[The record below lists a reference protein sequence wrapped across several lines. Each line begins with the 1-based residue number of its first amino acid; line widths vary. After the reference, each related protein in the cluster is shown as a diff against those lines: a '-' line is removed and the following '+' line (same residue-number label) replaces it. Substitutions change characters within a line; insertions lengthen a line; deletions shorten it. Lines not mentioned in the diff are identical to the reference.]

1 MSGAVKPI
9 FHFVI
14 FLTVYPVLIGSVMRA
29 FAQATDY
36 GALVRSVFFVF
47 GLAVMALWLLRRKS
61 LKQGLLGLG
70 YVLSGYIAFI
80 HLLNVTLSALG
91 ANNSL
96 DAPLP
101 THLPSGLREPF
112 AVDVPWGYVMAII
125 LLISNVVMMS
135 RRMTIRRIVFNNTMI
150 VLVILVVAATLTA
163 W

>member
-14 FLTVYPVLIGSVMRA
+14 FLTVYPLLIGSVMQA

-36 GALVRSVFFVF
+36 LALVRSVFFVF

-70 YVLSGYIAFI
+70 YIVFGYIAFI
-80 HLLNVTLSALG
+80 HLLNMTLSALG
-91 ANNSL
+91 ANNSP

-112 AVDVPWGYVMAII
+112 AVGVPWGNIMAIV
-125 LLISNVVMMS
+125 LLISNVVMIG
-135 RRMTIRRIVFNNTMI
+135 RRMTIRRIVFNNAMV
-150 VLVILVVAATLTA
+150 VLVSLVVAATLAA